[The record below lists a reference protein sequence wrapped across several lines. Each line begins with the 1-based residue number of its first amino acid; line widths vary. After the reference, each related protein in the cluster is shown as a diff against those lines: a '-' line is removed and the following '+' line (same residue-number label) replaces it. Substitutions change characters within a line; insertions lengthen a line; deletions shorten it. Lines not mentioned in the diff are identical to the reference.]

1 MQRDKEAYRAR
12 QPTPNGKRRGSD
24 RHLDSRPQAAQRRVA
39 ECDVAAVGP
48 GDVAGDGETEPGA
61 ALVLVARVVDA
72 EERLEHFLA
81 HLQRDARPVVVDAHR
96 QPAMIAVPGDGD

>member
-61 ALVLVARVVDA
+61 ALVLLRASSMRRNGLNTSSRICSGMPGPSSSTLTVS
-72 EERLEHFLA
+72 
-81 HLQRDARPVVVDAHR
+81 QR
-96 QPAMIAVPGDGD
+96 